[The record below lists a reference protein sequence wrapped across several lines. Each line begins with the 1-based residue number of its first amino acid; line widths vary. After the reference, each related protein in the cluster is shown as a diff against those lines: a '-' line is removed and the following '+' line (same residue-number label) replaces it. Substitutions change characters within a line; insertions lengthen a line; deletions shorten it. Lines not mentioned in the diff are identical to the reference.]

1 MGRCAVVVGSSLPLQ
16 LSANYHCADHHH
28 CCVSSVAD
36 HVCTGGSNKRTY
48 QPVMSAAC
56 GDGGG
61 AHDGGGKRTAEK
73 AQLMDTVGSP
83 RTKDCR
89 LDDSTIR
96 I

>member
-1 MGRCAVVVGSSLPLQ
+1 
-16 LSANYHCADHHH
+16 
-28 CCVSSVAD
+28 
-36 HVCTGGSNKRTY
+36 
-48 QPVMSAAC
+48 MSA
-56 GDGGG
+56 DGGG
-61 AHDGGGKRTAEK
+61 DHHDGGGDHHDGGGKRTAEK